1 MKKTLIG
8 LLAVLLG
15 IAVLVFGL
23 EIVASESG
31 EVVVVTTP
39 TDAGPSTTRLW
50 VVDVDGDQYLRA
62 GHVEA
67 SWYAPLVGAD
77 VVEVER
83 GGTAGRY
90 RAVPAPELLDRVNA
104 AFADKYGW
112 RETYIGMMVG
122 GREHAVPIRLEPVSS
137 ESS

>member
-8 LLAVLLG
+8 LLAVLLA

-23 EIVASESG
+23 EIAASESG

-39 TDAGPSTTRLW
+39 ADDGPSRTRLW
-50 VVDVDGDQYLRA
+50 VVDLDGNQYLRA

-67 SWYAPLVGAD
+67 SWYGPLIGAD

-83 GGTAGRY
+83 GGVTGRY
-90 RAVPAPELLDRVNA
+90 RAVPAPELVDRVNA

-122 GREHAVPIRLEPVSS
+122 GREHAVPIRLEPVSTQPS
-137 ESS
+137 